1 MSPSSNTANAFCDNL
16 RCRGEETL
24 DDVVDG
30 DDGIEYLLLLLVER
44 RERAKL
50 AIASVTD
57 FLPEDLELVVLLLC
71 LILLELPLFFDDDLR
86 RRDDRPEFIPRSRA
100 GMVIILF
107 M

>member
-1 MSPSSNTANAFCDNL
+1 
-16 RCRGEETL
+16 L
-24 DDVVDG
+24 DEVVDG

-44 RERAKL
+44 RERVKL
-50 AIASVTD
+50 AIALDTD
-57 FLPEDLELVVLLLC
+57 FLPEDLELDVLLLC
-71 LILLELPLFFDDDLR
+71 LIPLELPLFFDDDLR

>member
-1 MSPSSNTANAFCDNL
+1 M
-16 RCRGEETL
+16 

-30 DDGIEYLLLLLVER
+30 DDGIEYLLLELVER

-50 AIASVTD
+50 AIALDTD
-57 FLPEDLELVVLLLC
+57 FLPEDLELDVLLLC
-71 LILLELPLFFDDDLR
+71 LILLELFLFFDDDLR

-100 GMVIILF
+100 GMAIIDIIYVSMYSVVDMF

>member
-1 MSPSSNTANAFCDNL
+1 MD
-16 RCRGEETL
+16 E
-24 DDVVDG
+24 VVDG

-44 RERAKL
+44 RESAKL
-50 AIASVTD
+50 AIALDTD
-57 FLPEDLELVVLLLC
+57 FLPEDLELDVLLLC
-71 LILLELPLFFDDDLR
+71 LIPLDLFLFFDDDLR